1 MQIPDPILEI
11 EKVAQKA
18 DEKLVYYQ
26 QTAVHRYPILFS
38 FLAVFSTA
46 SIIYGFEL
54 ILSRVDFFKQYP
66 FALILIGTVVLFFTG
81 MLYKALGVKKDLE

>member
-1 MQIPDPILEI
+1 MQTPDPILEI

-18 DEKLVYYQ
+18 DEKLAYYQ
-26 QTAVHRYPILFS
+26 QTAIHRYPILFS

-54 ILSRVDFFKQYP
+54 ILSRVDFFKNYT
-66 FALILIGTVVLFFTG
+66 FALILIGTGVLFFTG
-81 MLYKALGVKKDLE
+81 MLYKALGMKNNLD